1 MPATNSAQVAA
12 QVAVLMTAYK
22 AERTINEAVGS
33 ILANEPACD
42 ILVVDDCSP
51 VPVADV
57 LPAHERISVLRLEK
71 NSGPGPAR
79 NIGIGRLLEKGYP
92 YIAVMDADDI
102 ALPGKF
108 ARQRAF
114 LEQNPLVGAVG
125 TWARFFDEATGETVF
140 FSSPPPTP
148 EGIRQ
153 AMFFNLPMVHPSSMM
168 RADVFRVCGVY
179 DSRYRTAEDYELL
192 RRIAQTFDLAN
203 LPEHL
208 FDYRM
213 SSRGQS
219 LANRQRQ
226 LSDRLRIQLEYF
238 EALSWR
244 AWAGIAQTLLLFAMP
259 NALLVKI
266 KSWQNAR

>member
-1 MPATNSAQVAA
+1 
-12 QVAVLMTAYK
+12 MTAYR
-22 AERTINEAVGS
+22 AERTIGEALQS

-42 ILVVDDCSP
+42 ILIVDDCSP

-57 LPAHERISVLRLEK
+57 VPAHDRIAIHRLAR

-79 NIGIGRLLEKGYP
+79 NAGVEMLLAKGYR

-102 ALPGKF
+102 ALPTKF
-108 ARQRAF
+108 AKQRAF
-114 LEQNPLVGAVG
+114 LDANPKVGAVG
-125 TWARFFDEATGETVF
+125 TFARFFDEDTGETVF
-140 FSSPPPTP
+140 FQSHPTSP
-148 EGIRQ
+148 EAVRR
-153 AMFFNLPMVHPSSMM
+153 AMYFNLPVVHPSVMI
-168 RADVFRVCGVY
+168 RADAFRAAGLY

-192 RRIAQTFDLAN
+192 RRIAKSFDVAN

-226 LSDRLRIQLEYF
+226 LADRLRIQFEYF
-238 EALSWR
+238 EPLNWR
-244 AWAGIAQTLLLFAMP
+244 AWAGIAKTLALFALP
-259 NALLVKI
+259 NALLVKF
-266 KSWQNAR
+266 KNWRHRQL